1 MLERKPSAISQFIIF
16 LLFPKQK
23 YHPGTK
29 DRGNMSTFWL
39 YLQAKLAVR
48 EAFQKYKNGHKTRLF
63 TVSPGGDDVRA

>member
-1 MLERKPSAISQFIIF
+1 
-16 LLFPKQK
+16 
-23 YHPGTK
+23 
-29 DRGNMSTFWL
+29 MSTFWL